1 MTRIVSRW
9 AVLVTLSI
17 SLFCQVHAG
26 TFDNG
31 IPEGWICE
39 GSCGT
44 GVVDGVVT
52 LAPSAGEQ
60 YGWVATTGSP
70 LRSLGLPGIGGT
82 NGSRLRS
89 PVFSAGGGEPLEF
102 QFNYVTSDG
111 AGFADYAWARLL
123 DASMEPVALLFTAR
137 TRSSGN
143 IVPGFGMPEIGA
155 EITPETVNII
165 GGGPRW
171 SPLGGDSG
179 RCYASGCGYTDWVNS
194 RYVIPET
201 GEYVLELGVV
211 NWSDT
216 AFQSGLAFDGVMV
229 GGKPIGADPEYR
241 DLRVTARLAN
251 DGVVIEPGFFAVEP
265 VRMESL
271 GEVTEIE
278 WSFQDFALGA
288 IEDLDFRVRV
298 TDPEPGENRAVV
310 EEIVISYLDLL
321 GQAHRQTLGPLHV
334 EVLESFFVLELATD
348 RSSYAVGEPVAITLE
363 VENRGSAASTPV
375 IGWEIRDAAGY
386 PVSSLLTPEE
396 MVFEPGQKRMLTAE
410 AFDTA
415 GLYAGDYTA
424 VAQLRDPLTAATIQA
439 LADFRLA
446 IPSGSGLAATVAADR
461 PAYDPYETV
470 TLTGRIENTA
480 SGLQVSGHQVSLSV
494 IDPDGT
500 EVWREEAAPGV
511 LVPGA
516 LQDVVRPFALGLAA
530 PGHYRVLLVVRDAEY
545 LVAATAE
552 TGFRVLATSETGAGL
567 WGEMSISPEPALRSE
582 MLYLQ
587 AAITNDGN
595 SELYGLPA
603 TLSLIDPGAG
613 RELASWSHI
622 LDLDQ
627 EETRFLPAD
636 WRIGVPAGT
645 TLVAVLR
652 ADIRGELRTLASASI
667 RVEDR
672 FVSSPTVEGRGRL
685 LVLLDPPGHHECR
698 AVERL
703 DLALPTLTSLGYGD
717 LLQLDLYDGNGHL
730 LDSESLRGGD
740 LLPSDLSQG
749 AGPNLILQG
758 LSTQGMVIGIDFRDG
773 RTLQADRFQLI
784 ATFHQE
790 GFVRQFT
797 SGTVPA
803 GCAEMP
809 EPGDVLGD
817 FRVQDAAIVAEGPSL
832 LRRAFLEALLDAE
845 GWSHSVVTHSHAFAH
860 ELRTGGY
867 ASFLLLA
874 ERVKLDNQVTRELR
888 EAVFAGR
895 GIVQAVS
902 RDHRNHHLL
911 EVFGAELLGIHPHAV
926 GIRPVLPAPIAVP
939 DDAFAP
945 EARAVV
951 LRPHGGTVIGEY
963 RLDGGQAQDTAAMAL
978 HDFGSGRSLLAGFD
992 LLAAAEAAGASG
1004 GFATLLREAL
1014 EYTRPDPVIQRP
1026 GMAIPIRWVL
1036 ANRGDAGS
1044 IRLDLAVIGGGIV
1057 DPGSATVEG
1066 PRHIS
1071 YEIDLPA
1078 GGQRELLFWWR
1089 LPVDPDAARIMATLY
1104 LREGIQTDLYDVGFH
1119 DLTIEALPGFEEVR
1133 ALVEVRLN
1141 LDDGYRLVLKEV
1153 ESARLQYLGGDA
1165 SRAVFR
1171 LLKAADRLG
1180 GIEEPD
1186 AEVIREALAWLIH
1199 ALAREVGAE

>member
-1 MTRIVSRW
+1 MTGIVYRW
-9 AVLVTLSI
+9 AVLVTLAA
-17 SLFCQVHAG
+17 SLFSQANAG
-26 TFDNG
+26 TFANG
-31 IPEGWICE
+31 MPEGWICE

-52 LAPSAGEQ
+52 LAPSGAER

-155 EITPETVNII
+155 EIIPETVNII

-179 RCYASGCGYTDWVNS
+179 RCYSSGCGYTDWVNS

-201 GEYVLELGVV
+201 GDFVLEFGVV

-216 AFQSGLAFDGVMV
+216 AFQSGLAFDGLMV
-229 GGKPIGADPEYR
+229 GGKPIGAQSQYR

-251 DGVVIEPGFFAVEP
+251 TGVVLEPESFAVEP
-265 VRMESL
+265 VRVERV
-271 GEVTEIE
+271 GEATEIE
-278 WSFQDFALGA
+278 WFFQDFALGA
-288 IEDLDFRVRV
+288 IEDLDLRVRIA
-298 TDPEPGENRAVV
+298 DPEPGEERAVV
-310 EEIVISYLDLL
+310 EEVVISYLDLL
-321 GQAHRQTLGPLHV
+321 GQVHWQTLGPLHV
-334 EVLESFFVLELATD
+334 EVLQSFYLLELTTD
-348 RSSYAVGEPVAITLE
+348 RNSYAVGEPVAVTLE
-363 VENRGSAASTPV
+363 VRNRGSAASTPL

-386 PVSSLLTPEE
+386 PVSSLLTPEA
-396 MVFEPGQKRMLTAE
+396 MVFAPGEKRILTVE

-415 GLYAGDYTA
+415 ELYAGQYTV
-424 VAQLRDPLTAATIQA
+424 VAHLQDPLTSATIRA
-439 LADFRLA
+439 FADFRLT
-446 IPSGSGLAATVAADR
+446 IPSDSGLEAFVAADR

-480 SGLQVSGHQVSLSV
+480 SGLQISGHQVSLSV
-494 IDPDGT
+494 IDPAGV
-500 EVWREEAAPGV
+500 EVWREEAIPGV
-511 LVPGA
+511 LLPGA
-516 LQDVVRPFALGLAA
+516 LQDVVRPFGLGLAA
-530 PGHYRVLLVVRDAEY
+530 PGTYRVLLVVRDAED

-552 TGFRVLATSETGAGL
+552 TSFQVLATSETGAGL
-567 WGEMSISPEPALRSE
+567 RGEVSIYSEPALRSQH
-582 MLYLQ
+582 LYLQ

-595 SELYGLPA
+595 ASLYGLPL

-613 RELASWSHI
+613 RELASWSHT

-627 EETRFLPAD
+627 GETRSIPAD
-636 WRIGVPAGT
+636 WRIDLPAGT
-645 TLVAVLR
+645 TLMAVLR
-652 ADIRGELRTLASASI
+652 AEIRDELRTLASASI

-672 FVSSPTVEGRGRL
+672 FVSNPTVEGRGRL
-685 LVLLDPPGHHECR
+685 LVLLDPPGHHECL
-698 AVERL
+698 AVEKL
-703 DLALPTLTSLGYGD
+703 ELALPTLTSLGYGD
-717 LLQLDLYDGNGHL
+717 LLQLDLYDAKGYL

-740 LLPSDLSQG
+740 PLPSDLSQG
-749 AGPNLILQG
+749 AGPNLVLQG
-758 LSTQGMVIGIDFRDG
+758 LSAQGMAIGIDFRDG
-773 RTLQADRFQLI
+773 KALQTDRFQLI
-784 ATFHQE
+784 ATFHQD

-797 SGTVPA
+797 SGMVPA
-803 GCAEMP
+803 GCADLP
-809 EPGDVLGD
+809 DTGDVLGD
-817 FRVQDAAIVAEGPSL
+817 FRVRDTAVVAEGPNL

-845 GWSHSVVTHSHAFAH
+845 GWSYTVVTHAHAFAH

-874 ERVKLDNQVTRELR
+874 ERVKLDNQVSRELR

-895 GIVQAVS
+895 GIVQAVAQ
-902 RDHRNHHLL
+902 DHRNHHLL
-911 EVFGAELLGIHPHAV
+911 EVFGAELLGVQPHAA
-926 GIRPVLPAPIAVP
+926 GIRPILPAPIAVP

-945 EARAVV
+945 EDRAVA
-951 LRPHGGTVIGEY
+951 LRLHGGTVIGQY
-963 RLDGGQAQDTAAMAL
+963 RMEGGQALDTAAMTV
-978 HDFGSGRSLLAGFD
+978 HDFGLGRSLLAGFD
-992 LLAAAEAAGASG
+992 LLAAAKASG
-1004 GFATLLREAL
+1004 ISGRFAFLLRDAL
-1014 EYTRPDPVIQRP
+1014 DYTRPDPVVQRP

-1044 IRLDLAVIGGGIV
+1044 IRLDLAVIGGAIV
-1057 DPGSATVEG
+1057 DPGFATAEG

-1071 YEIDLPA
+1071 HDIDLPA

-1089 LPVDPDAARIMATLY
+1089 LPMDPDAARIMATLY
-1104 LREGIQTDLYDVGFH
+1104 LREGVQTELYDVGLH
-1119 DLTIEALPGFEEVR
+1119 DLTIETVPAFEEVR
-1133 ALVEVRLN
+1133 ALIEARLL
-1141 LDDGYRLVLKEV
+1141 LDDDYRLVLQEI
-1153 ESARLQYLGGDA
+1153 ESARLTYLGGDA
-1165 SRAVFR
+1165 DRAVFR
-1171 LLKAADRLG
+1171 LLKAADRLASMDEPGAG
-1180 GIEEPD
+1180 G
-1186 AEVIREALAWLIH
+1186 IREAVAWLIH
-1199 ALAREVGAE
+1199 ALAGEIGAG

>member
-1 MTRIVSRW
+1 MTL
-9 AVLVTLSI
+9 AI
-17 SLFCQVHAG
+17 SLFSQAHAG

-52 LAPSAGEQ
+52 LAPSGGEQ

-89 PVFSAGGGEPLEF
+89 PMFSAGAGEPLEF

-155 EITPETVNII
+155 DITPETVNII

-179 RCYASGCGYTDWVNS
+179 RCYASGCGYTDWVSS

-229 GGKPIGADPEYR
+229 GGKPIGAEPEYR
-241 DLRVTARLAN
+241 DLRVTARLVNA
-251 DGVVIEPGFFAVEP
+251 GVVIEPGSFAVEP
-265 VRMESL
+265 VRMESA
-271 GEVTEIE
+271 GEATEIE
-278 WSFQDFALGA
+278 WFFPNFVLGA
-288 IEDLDFRVRV
+288 FEDLDFQVGI

-310 EEIVISYLDLL
+310 DEVVISYLDRL

-334 EVLESFFVLELATD
+334 EVLQSFYLLELATD
-348 RSSYAVGEPVAITLE
+348 RISYAVGEPVAVTLE
-363 VENRGSAASTPV
+363 VKNRGSAASTPV
-375 IGWEIRDAAGY
+375 IGWEIRDASGY
-386 PVSSLLTPEE
+386 PVSTLPAPEE
-396 MVFEPGQKRMLTAE
+396 LGFEPGETRVLTVE

-415 GLYAGDYTA
+415 GLYAGDYTV
-424 VAQLRDPLTAATIQA
+424 VAQLRDPLTSATTEA
-439 LADFRLA
+439 RADFRLA
-446 IPSGSGLAATVAADR
+446 IPSGSGLAAAVAADR

-480 SGLQVSGHQVSLSV
+480 SGLQVSGHQASLSV
-494 IDPDGT
+494 IDPEGA
-500 EVWREEAAPGV
+500 EIWREEVAPGV
-511 LVPGA
+511 LLPGA
-516 LQDVVRPFALGLAA
+516 HQDVVRPFALGLAV
-530 PGHYRVLLVVRDAEY
+530 PGHYRVLLVVRDAED
-545 LVAATAE
+545 LLATTAE
-552 TGFRVLATSETGAGL
+552 TGFQVLATSETGAGL
-567 WGEMSISPEPALRSE
+567 WGGISISPEPALRSE
-582 MLYLQ
+582 TLYLE
-587 AAITNDGN
+587 AEITNDGN
-595 SELYGLPA
+595 SSLHGLPA

-613 RELASWSHI
+613 RELASWSHT
-622 LDLDQ
+622 LDLEQ
-627 EETRFLPAD
+627 EETRFLTAD
-636 WRIGVPAGT
+636 WSIDAPAGT

-652 ADIRGELRTLASASI
+652 AEIQGELRILASASI

-672 FVSSPTVEGRGRL
+672 FVSTPSVEGRGRL
-685 LVLLDPPGHHECR
+685 LVLLDPPGHQECL
-698 AVERL
+698 AVEQL
-703 DLALPTLTSLGYGD
+703 ELGLPALTSLGYGD
-717 LLQLDLYDGNGHL
+717 LLQVDLYDGSGQL

-758 LSTQGMVIGIDFRDG
+758 LSTQGMAIGIDFRG
-773 RTLQADRFQLI
+773 GSALRTDRLQLI
-784 ATFHQE
+784 ATFHRD

-797 SGTVPA
+797 SGTVPV

-809 EPGDVLGD
+809 ESGDVLGD
-817 FRVQDAAIVAEGPSL
+817 FRVRDAAIVAEGPSL
-832 LRRAFLEALLDAE
+832 LRRAFLEAFLDAE
-845 GWSHSVVTHSHAFAH
+845 GWSYTVVTQAHAFAH

-874 ERVKLDNQVTRELR
+874 ERVKLDNQVSRELR

-895 GIVQAVS
+895 GIVQAAA

-911 EVFGAELLGIHPHAV
+911 EVFGAEFLGRDPHAV
-926 GIRPVLPAPIAVP
+926 GIRPVLPSPIEVP
-939 DDAFAP
+939 DDALSP
-945 EARAVV
+945 EARAVM
-951 LRPHGGTVIGEY
+951 LRPHGGSVIGEY
-963 RLDGGQAQDTAAMAL
+963 RIDGGQTQDTAAMTV
-978 HDFGSGRSLLAGFD
+978 HDFGLGRSLLAGFD
-992 LLAAAEAAGASG
+992 LQAAAKASGASG
-1004 GFATLLREAL
+1004 GFAALLRDAL
-1014 EYTRPDPVIQRP
+1014 EYTRPNPVMQRP
-1026 GMAIPIRWVL
+1026 GMAVPVRWVL

-1044 IRLDLAVIGGGIV
+1044 VRLDLAVIGGTIA
-1057 DPGSATVEG
+1057 DPGSANAEG

-1078 GGQRELLFWWR
+1078 GGHRELLFWWR
-1089 LPVDPDAARIMATLY
+1089 LPMDPDAARIMATLY
-1104 LREGIQTDLYDVGFH
+1104 LREGTQLYLHDVDFH
-1119 DLTIEALPGFEEVR
+1119 DLTIEVLPGFEEVR
-1133 ALVEVRLN
+1133 ALIEPRLIF
-1141 LDDGYRLVLKEV
+1141 DDDYRLVVEKV
-1153 ESARLQYLGGDA
+1153 ESARLKYLGGDA
-1165 SRAVFR
+1165 NRAVFR
-1171 LLKAADRLG
+1171 LLKAADRLA
-1180 GIEEPD
+1180 GIDEPD
-1186 AEVIREALAWLIH
+1186 AAVIREALAWLIH

>member
-1 MTRIVSRW
+1 MTGIVYRW
-9 AVLVTLSI
+9 AVFATLAA
-17 SLFCQVHAG
+17 SLFSQVHAG
-26 TFDNG
+26 TFGNG
-31 IPEGWICE
+31 IPEDWVCE

-44 GVVDGVVT
+44 GVVDGVVN
-52 LAPSAGEQ
+52 LAPSGGDQ

-89 PVFSAGGGEPLEF
+89 PVFSASSGESLEF

-123 DASMEPVALLFTAR
+123 DSSMEPVALLFTAR

-155 EITPETVNII
+155 EIIPETVNII
-165 GGGPRW
+165 RGGPRW

-201 GEYVLELGVV
+201 GEYVLEFGVV

-216 AFQSGLAFDGVMV
+216 AYQSGLAFDGVMV
-229 GGKPIGADPEYR
+229 GGKPIGAEPEYR

-251 DGVVIEPGFFAVEP
+251 AGVVIEPGSFAVAP
-265 VRMESL
+265 VRMESV
-271 GEVTEIE
+271 GEATEIE
-278 WSFQDFALGA
+278 WSFEDFALGGIA
-288 IEDLDFRVRV
+288 DLDFRVRI
-298 TDPEPGENRAVV
+298 TDPEPGEKRAVV
-310 EEIVISYLDLL
+310 EEVVISYLDLL

-334 EVLESFFVLELATD
+334 EVLQSFYVLELTTD
-348 RSSYAVGEPVAITLE
+348 RTSYAVGEPVAATLK
-363 VENRGSAASTPV
+363 VKNRGSAASAPL

-386 PVSSLLTPEE
+386 TVSPLPTSEE
-396 MVFEPGQKRMLTAE
+396 TVFEPGEQSVLTVE
-410 AFDTA
+410 GFDTA
-415 GLYAGDYTA
+415 GLYAGNYTV
-424 VAQLRDPLTAATIQA
+424 VAHLRDPLTSATIQA
-439 LADFRLA
+439 LADFRLD
-446 IPSGSGLAATVAADR
+446 IPLGSGLAAIVAADR

-480 SGLQVSGHQVSLSV
+480 AGLQVSGHQVSLSV
-494 IDPDGT
+494 IDPTGA
-500 EVWREEAAPGV
+500 EVWREEAIPGV
-511 LVPGA
+511 LLPGA
-516 LQDVVRPFALGLAA
+516 LQDVVRPFALGLAT
-530 PGHYRVLLVVRDAEY
+530 PGQYRVLLVVRDAED

-552 TGFRVLATSETGAGL
+552 TGFQVLATSETGAGL
-567 WGEMSISPEPALRSE
+567 WGEIAVSPEPALRSE
-582 MLYLQ
+582 TLYLH
-587 AAITNDGN
+587 AEITNDGN
-595 SELYGLPA
+595 SSLNGLPA

-613 RELASWSHI
+613 RELASWSHT

-636 WRIGVPAGT
+636 WRIDVAAGT

-652 ADIRGELRTLASASI
+652 AELRGEMRTLASASI

-672 FVSSPTVEGRGRL
+672 FVSNPSVEGRGRL
-685 LVLLDPPGHHECR
+685 LVLLDPPGHHECL

-703 DLALPTLTSLGYGD
+703 ELALPTLTALGYGD

-730 LDSESLRGGD
+730 VDSESLRGGD
-740 LLPSDLSQG
+740 PLPSDRSQG

-758 LSTQGMVIGIDFRDG
+758 LSSQGMVIGIDFREG
-773 RTLQADRFQLI
+773 RALETDRFQLI

-797 SGTVPA
+797 SGAVPA
-803 GCAEMP
+803 GCAQMP
-809 EPGDVLGD
+809 ESGDILGD
-817 FRVQDAAIVAEGPSL
+817 FRLRDAAVVAEGPGL

-845 GWSHSVVTHSHAFAH
+845 GWSYTVVTNAHGFAN

-895 GIVQAVS
+895 GIVQAAA

-911 EVFGAELLGIHPHAV
+911 EVFGAEFRGVQPHAI
-926 GIRPVLPAPIAVP
+926 GIRPVLPVPIEVP
-939 DDAFAP
+939 DDGFAP
-945 EARAVV
+945 EARAVA
-951 LRPHGGTVIGEY
+951 LRLGGGTVIGEY
-963 RLDGGQAQDTAAMAL
+963 RIDGGQTGDTAAITV
-978 HDFGSGRSLLAGFD
+978 HDFGLGRSLLAGFD
-992 LLAAAEAAGASG
+992 LLAAAMASGASG
-1004 GFATLLREAL
+1004 GFAALLHDAL
-1014 EYTRPDPVIQRP
+1014 EYTRPDPVMERP

-1036 ANRGDAGS
+1036 ANRGNAGS
-1044 IRLDLAVIGGGIV
+1044 VRLDLAVIGGAIV
-1057 DPGSATVEG
+1057 DPWSAAVEG

-1071 YEIDLPA
+1071 YDIDLPA
-1078 GGQRELLFWWR
+1078 GGQTELRFWWR
-1089 LPVDPDAARIMATLY
+1089 LPMEPDTARIMATLH
-1104 LREGIQTDLYDVGFH
+1104 LREGIQTELYDVGFH
-1119 DLTIEALPGFEEVR
+1119 ELTVEALPGFEEVR
-1133 ALVEVRLN
+1133 ALVEARLN
-1141 LDDGYRLVLKEV
+1141 LDDGSRLVLEEV
-1153 ESARLQYLGGDA
+1153 ESARLKYLGGDA
-1165 SRAVFR
+1165 NRAVFR
-1171 LLKAADRLG
+1171 LLKAADRLA
-1180 GIEEPD
+1180 GIDGPD